1 VPHSCEP
8 RAVTDAADD
17 ARTILVPLD
26 GSAFSEVTVPVASR
40 LAERLSADIVL
51 FSAVPTADDVPE
63 RERELARS
71 LPGRQVQRLVVVN
84 LDVAGAIHEA
94 LRRLPGAVA
103 CMATRGRG
111 RTAALI
117 GSVATEVIA
126 RGHDPLI
133 LVGPLNGDYAPWLDD
148 PEPSGVVAG
157 VDENPAVDT
166 ILSAAVHWAKM
177 LHERL
182 LIVSIAEPLPPPL
195 ASGEVHRKY
204 GPDGD
209 VTLFLRV
216 LATRA
221 KREIEDV
228 EVRALYD
235 PVSVADGMRTFL
247 REHPAQLVVVSTHG
261 YLGIP
266 RALFGSVAAD
276 IVRSSPSPVL
286 VVPYATPR
294 RPKRRRHFARRPR
307 ALR

>member
-1 VPHSCEP
+1 MPHSCEP
-8 RAVTDAADD
+8 RAVTDAAD

-26 GSAFSEVTVPVASR
+26 GSAFSEVAVPVASR
-40 LAERLSADIVL
+40 LAERLSADIAL

-133 LVGPLNGDYAPWLDD
+133 LVGPLNGDHAPWLDD

-195 ASGEVHRKY
+195 ASGEVHRKN

-266 RALFGSVAAD
+266 RAVFGSVAAD

-294 RPKRRRHFARRPR
+294 RPKRRRHFARR
-307 ALR
+307 LRVLR

>member
-1 VPHSCEP
+1 M
-8 RAVTDAADD
+8 TNAADG

-26 GSAFSEVTVPVASR
+26 GSAFSEVAVPVASR
-40 LAERLSADIVL
+40 LAEKLSAEIVL

-71 LPGRQVQRLVVVN
+71 LAGEQVQRLVVVN

-103 CMATRGRG
+103 CMASRGRN
-111 RTAALI
+111 RTAAII

-133 LVGPLNGDYAPWLDD
+133 LVGPVNGDYAPWLDD

-166 ILSAAVHWAKM
+166 ILPAAIHWAKM
-177 LHERL
+177 LNERL

-195 ASGEVHRKY
+195 ASGEVHRRY

-221 KREIEDV
+221 RREIADV

-235 PVSVADGMRTFL
+235 PVSVADGMQTFL
-247 REHPAQLVVVSTHG
+247 REHPAELVVVSTHG
-261 YLGIP
+261 YTGIP
-266 RALFGSVAAD
+266 RAVFGSVAAD
-276 IVRSSPSPVL
+276 IVRVSPSPVL
-286 VVPYATPR
+286 VVPFGTR
-294 RPKRRRHFARRPR
+294 RAPKRRRHFARRRR
-307 ALR
+307 AWR